1 MWRFL
6 CQLANAVQYLHTQ
19 RPPIIHRDL
28 KPDNILGKRDP
39 KKGFIHWKIADFGIA
54 RVLSKNALGEY
65 YASSVCGTPIY
76 MAPEV
81 LKVRK
86 LKASRRSHT
95 IRVTPSSTL
104 MRMNIEANFAHHV
117 PGPPLH
123 HLCRPVVPGRRDL
136 LQVQQ
141 AAPLHLFPLRGAV
154 DGRPQQPRPTQ
165 VRPQPQAPTPTHA
178 QPRGR
183 PQAQRARGPPRVP
196 SGFTAT
202 STRTLNMNY

>member
-6 CQLANAVQYLHTQ
+6 CQLANAVQYLHSQ

-39 KKGFIHWKIADFGIA
+39 KSGFIHWKVADFGIA

-86 LKASRRSHT
+86 LKLKSKHNCQFYALIS
-95 IRVTPSSTL
+95 RVTIT
-104 MRMNIEANFAHHV
+104 
-117 PGPPLH
+117 PPLPT
-123 HLCRPVVPGRRDL
+123 CGPW
-136 LQVQQ
+136 
-141 AAPLHLFPLRGAV
+141 AP
-154 DGRPQQPRPTQ
+154 
-165 VRPQPQAPTPTHA
+165 
-178 QPRGR
+178 
-183 PQAQRARGPPRVP
+183 
-196 SGFTAT
+196 
-202 STRTLNMNY
+202 